1 MDRDGQIADLAR
13 RPERGTSCEITGG
26 KRPCHVAQ
34 FDDGPR
40 HRPREEKRDGRG
52 NGEGK
57 EPDDVD
63 VVTRF
68 ANEGLRRGVSDARVE
83 AVLDDAHNARHK
95 DADDDQRSEQ
105 QALCEPQLGRAGV
118 PRLDGLQLIAHRFQ

>member
-1 MDRDGQIADLAR
+1 MDRDGEIAHFAR
-13 RPERGTSCEITGG
+13 GAERGASCEITGG

-34 FDDGPR
+34 FDNWPR

-63 VVTRF
+63 VVARF
-68 ANEGLRRGVSDARVE
+68 ANESLRRGVSDARVE
-83 AVLDDAHNARHK
+83 AVLDDANHARH
-95 DADDDQRSEQ
+95 
-105 QALCEPQLGRAGV
+105 
-118 PRLDGLQLIAHRFQ
+118 